1 MRRPTIRD
9 VAADSGVSRATVSL
23 VLRDSP
29 QIAEATKQRVRES
42 MARLGYVYNR
52 RAADMRNQQSRTL
65 GLVVTTVRNPYF
77 AELMMSIEQ
86 VAHQAGYTLL
96 QGYSL
101 DETARQRK
109 LLETMAEHRIDGLV
123 LLPAHGSR
131 PEDLLETAGIPHV
144 LVARSIPGYQ
154 SDYAGADN
162 VVSGRLVGE
171 HLAAINVGSVAFAGG
186 PAASTARSD
195 RLNGLRQALRA
206 ADVPVIKDLP
216 IGRQSGA
223 DLVAEVLSGG
233 CPDAIVA
240 YSDMYAFGIV
250 NGLRAHGVE
259 PGRDVAVASFDDVP
273 DAAVQQPGLT
283 SAAGFPDRVGA
294 EAARLLLDRMGDP
307 ARPPRRVLID
317 PRLSVRESTTLWPA
331 TGRTPL

>member
-1 MRRPTIRD
+1 M
-9 VAADSGVSRATVSL
+9 AADSGVSRATVSL

-42 MARLGYVYNR
+42 MVRLGYVYNR

-86 VAHQAGYTLL
+86 VAHHAGYTLL

-109 LLETMAEHRIDGLV
+109 LLETMAEHRIDGLI

-131 PEDLLETAGIPHV
+131 PEDLLETVGAAGIPHV
-144 LVARSIPGYQ
+144 LVARSIPGYPT
-154 SDYAGADN
+154 DYVGADN
-162 VVSGRLVGE
+162 IVSGRLIGE

-186 PAASTARSD
+186 PAESTARSD
-195 RLNGLRQALRA
+195 RLSGLRQALRTA
-206 ADVPVIKDLP
+206 GIPVVKDLP
-216 IGRQSGA
+216 LAHQNGA
-223 DLVAEVLSGG
+223 DLVAAVLSGG
-233 CPDAIVA
+233 RPDAIVA
-240 YSDMYAFGIV
+240 YSDMYAFGLV

-294 EAARLLLDRMGDP
+294 EAARLLVDRAGDP
-307 ARPPRRVLID
+307 ALPPRRVVIA
-317 PRLSVRESTTLWPA
+317 PRLSIRESTTLWPA
-331 TGRTPL
+331 TGRTSL